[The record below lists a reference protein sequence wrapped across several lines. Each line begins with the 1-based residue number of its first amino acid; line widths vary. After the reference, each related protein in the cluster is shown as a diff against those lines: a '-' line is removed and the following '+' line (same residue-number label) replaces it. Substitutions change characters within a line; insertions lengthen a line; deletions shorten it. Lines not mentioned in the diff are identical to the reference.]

1 MDVITQTFKL
11 ANIFDLIA
19 AAPSGVNQSNNY
31 TQSKADSGSGQ
42 GAASE
47 GAASSYKELEPAAA
61 ATAENDSTS
70 SIPTKTTPVVAESKF
85 LPTKAVPDNES
96 SEDKCATGRKLQ
108 NAVVVHVHSVPE

>member
-1 MDVITQTFKL
+1 MDITMTCKL
-11 ANIFDLIA
+11 ANICDLIA

-42 GAASE
+42 GAAGE
-47 GAASSYKELEPAAA
+47 GAASPYKELEPAA

-70 SIPTKTTPVVAESKF
+70 SIPTKTTTVAVSNC
-85 LPTKAVPDNES
+85 LPTKADPDNES
-96 SEDKCATGRKLQ
+96 SGDKCAGQKLQ

>member
-1 MDVITQTFKL
+1 MDITMTCKL
-11 ANIFDLIA
+11 AKICDLIA

-42 GAASE
+42 GAAGE
-47 GAASSYKELEPAAA
+47 GAASSYKELEPAA

-70 SIPTKTTPVVAESKF
+70 SIPTKTTPVVAESKC
-85 LPTKAVPDNES
+85 LPAKAVPDNES
-96 SEDKCATGRKLQ
+96 SEDKCTGRKLQ

>member
-1 MDVITQTFKL
+1 MDNDLFLKL
-11 ANIFDLIA
+11 ANICDLIA

-31 TQSKADSGSGQ
+31 TQSKAECGSQ
-42 GAASE
+42 GAAGE
-47 GAASSYKELEPAAA
+47 GAASSYKELEPVA

-70 SIPTKTTPVVAESKF
+70 SIPTKTTPVAAESKC

>member
-1 MDVITQTFKL
+1 MDITLTFKL

-31 TQSKADSGSGQ
+31 TQSKAESGSQ
-42 GAASE
+42 GSAGE
-47 GAASSYKELEPAAA
+47 GAASSYKELEPA

-70 SIPTKTTPVVAESKF
+70 SIPTKTTPVVAESKC
-85 LPTKAVPDNES
+85 LPAKAVPDNES
-96 SEDKCATGRKLQ
+96 SEDKCTGRKLQ